1 LSGDGINY
9 QRFVEDALRD
19 AVRRLLAEVAAEGLP
34 GEHYFYIAFRTAH
47 PGVVM
52 PRSLRDLYPEEMRI
66 ILQNQFW
73 NLEVEADFFAV
84 ELSFSAS
91 RQRLLVPFTALT
103 TFADPSVEFALRFS
117 PVPAAPAAAAG
128 PFASPA
134 ATGPQAIEP
143 AQAAA
148 GGRQVVAGAPALT
161 PTLPALAPPA
171 PGASERRAPG
181 DVIRFDPSRRK

>member
-1 LSGDGINY
+1 LSSDGINY

-19 AVRRLLAEVAAEGLP
+19 AVRRLLAEVAEQGLP
-34 GEHYFYIAFRTAH
+34 GEHYFYISFRTNH
-47 PGVVM
+47 PGVAM

-73 NLEVEADFFAV
+73 NLEVGADFFAV

-117 PVPAAPAAAAG
+117 PGLTAPAAAAG
-128 PFASPA
+128 LSAFAASTGAAAVEPAEA
-134 ATGPQAIEP
+134 ATGQVAEP
-143 AQAAA
+143 AE
-148 GGRQVVAGAPALT
+148 P
-161 PTLPALAPPA
+161 PALAARPA
-171 PGASERRAPG
+171 AAVGERRAPG
-181 DVIRFDPSRRK
+181 EVIRFDPSRRK